1 MGGLNRRVFEALALA
16 GAFDCFEGIKRED
29 YLEKNSKDETFAE
42 NLLRYGYAFQQASQ
56 RAEASLFGE
65 TDPSL
70 NTSGRP
76 AVKPGI
82 EWIPAVRLEKEKEL
96 VGMYL
101 SANPL
106 DPFYVELTQALT
118 PLSELENHIA
128 EGAEICIGGMVV
140 DFEKRLTKKGSF
152 FGIMKIEDFMGT

>member
-1 MGGLNRRVFEALALA
+1 MHFSRHRSVPRHR
-16 GAFDCFEGIKRED
+16 C
-29 YLEKNSKDETFAE
+29 S
-42 NLLRYGYAFQQASQ
+42 
-56 RAEASLFGE
+56 GE
-65 TDPSL
+65 TDPGL

-128 EGAEICIGGMVV
+128 EVPKYALAVWWSIL
-140 DFEKRLTKKGSF
+140 KR
-152 FGIMKIEDFMGT
+152 D